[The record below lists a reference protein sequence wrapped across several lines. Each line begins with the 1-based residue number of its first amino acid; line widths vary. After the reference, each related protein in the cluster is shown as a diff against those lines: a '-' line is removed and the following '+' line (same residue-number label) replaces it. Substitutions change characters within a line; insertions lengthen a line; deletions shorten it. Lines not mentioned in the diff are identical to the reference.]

1 MYKKSSQSTIFN
13 SKKKKKIQKSKML
26 ELAYNDVYEI
36 H

>member
-13 SKKKKKIQKSKML
+13 SKKKKIQKSKML